1 MGRSS
6 LDKRHFGLLQP
17 PRLCGLVSKSG
28 GSMKPIKIT
37 SENIQ
42 ALDFAISQVNGNAK
56 AHTITV
62 SDILLFSV
70 WADNQL
76 KDLLGNKKD
85 MPGAMAR
92 YRSGSALPNAYKY
105 SRKVNQITIYRNSK
119 GWWLTNALLVDARGD
134 AGAMR
139 VVLTEA
145 QDAIAKAKFSK
156 QYEVSK

>member
-1 MGRSS
+1 
-6 LDKRHFGLLQP
+6 
-17 PRLCGLVSKSG
+17 
-28 GSMKPIKIT
+28 MKPIKIT
-37 SENIQ
+37 PENIQ
-42 ALDFAISQVNGNAK
+42 ALDVALRQVNGNAT
-56 AHTITV
+56 AHTVTV

-70 WADNQL
+70 WADNQV
-76 KDLLGNKKD
+76 KDLVGNKKD

-92 YRSGSALPNAYKY
+92 FRSGSAFPNAYKY
-105 SRKVNQITIYRNSK
+105 SRKVTQITIYRK
-119 GWWLTNALLVDARGD
+119 AKDWWLTNAVLVDARGD

>member
-1 MGRSS
+1 ME
-6 LDKRHFGLLQP
+6 
-17 PRLCGLVSKSG
+17 
-28 GSMKPIKIT
+28 PIKIT
-37 SENIQ
+37 YANIP
-42 ALDFAISQVNGNAK
+42 ALDAALAKVNGNAT
-56 AHTITV
+56 AHTATGN
-62 SDILLFSV
+62 DIYLLEC

-76 KDLLGNKKD
+76 KDLLGNKKH
-85 MPGAMAR
+85 MPCAMAR

-105 SRKVNQITIYRNSK
+105 SRKVTQITIYRK
-119 GWWLTNALLVDARGD
+119 AKDWWLTNAVLVDARGD

>member
-1 MGRSS
+1 
-6 LDKRHFGLLQP
+6 
-17 PRLCGLVSKSG
+17 
-28 GSMKPIKIT
+28 MKPIKIT
-37 SENIQ
+37 PENIQ
-42 ALDFAISQVNGNAK
+42 AMDVALRQVNGNAT
-56 AHTITV
+56 AHTVTV

-70 WADNQL
+70 WADNQV
-76 KDLLGNKKD
+76 KDLVGNKKD

-92 YRSGSALPNAYKY
+92 FRSGSALPNAYKY
-105 SRKVNQITIYRNSK
+105 SRKVTRITIYRK
-119 GWWLTNALLVDARGD
+119 AKDWWLTNVVADDARND

>member
-1 MGRSS
+1 
-6 LDKRHFGLLQP
+6 
-17 PRLCGLVSKSG
+17 
-28 GSMKPIKIT
+28 MKPIKIT
-37 SENIQ
+37 PENIQ

-76 KDLLGNKKD
+76 KDLLGNKKH

>member
-1 MGRSS
+1 
-6 LDKRHFGLLQP
+6 
-17 PRLCGLVSKSG
+17 
-28 GSMKPIKIT
+28 MKPIKIT
-37 SENIQ
+37 PENIQ

-76 KDLLGNKKD
+76 KDLLGNKKH
-85 MPGAMAR
+85 MPCAMAR

-105 SRKVNQITIYRNSK
+105 SRKVTQITIYRK
-119 GWWLTNALLVDARGD
+119 AKDWWLTNAVLVDARGD

>member
-1 MGRSS
+1 
-6 LDKRHFGLLQP
+6 
-17 PRLCGLVSKSG
+17 
-28 GSMKPIKIT
+28 MKPIKIT
-37 SENIQ
+37 YANIP
-42 ALDFAISQVNGNAK
+42 ALDAALAKVNGNAT
-56 AHTITV
+56 AHTATGN
-62 SDILLFSV
+62 DIYLLES

-76 KDLLGNKKD
+76 KDLLGNKKH
-85 MPGAMAR
+85 MPCAMAR

-105 SRKVNQITIYRNSK
+105 SRKVTQITIYRK
-119 GWWLTNALLVDARGD
+119 AKDWWLTNAVLVDARGD

>member
-1 MGRSS
+1 
-6 LDKRHFGLLQP
+6 
-17 PRLCGLVSKSG
+17 
-28 GSMKPIKIT
+28 MKPIRIT
-37 SENIQ
+37 PENIQ
-42 ALDFAISQVNGNAK
+42 ALDVALRQVNGNAT
-56 AHTITV
+56 AHTVTV

-70 WADNQL
+70 WADNQV
-76 KDLLGNKKD
+76 KDLVGNKKD

-92 YRSGSALPNAYKY
+92 FRSGSVLPNAYKY
-105 SRKVNQITIYRNSK
+105 SRKVTRITIYRK
-119 GWWLTNALLVDARGD
+119 AKDWWLTNVVADDARND

>member
-1 MGRSS
+1 
-6 LDKRHFGLLQP
+6 
-17 PRLCGLVSKSG
+17 
-28 GSMKPIKIT
+28 MKPIKIT
-37 SENIQ
+37 PENIQ

-76 KDLLGNKKD
+76 KDLLGNKKH
-85 MPGAMAR
+85 MPCAMAR

-105 SRKVNQITIYRNSK
+105 SRKVTQITIYRK
-119 GWWLTNALLVDARGD
+119 AKDWWLVSAVLDDARND